1 MTLQDKLLALC
12 LREVACPTC
21 GGTNI
26 HPQDKEPRIALAD
39 QFRGDCP
46 KCWYGKVYLL
56 DPGGKFGLRVKCPN
70 DRETRNAHAMVGM
83 LAETPEEEAELP
95 SCCQGRGWIPTTD
108 LWAYVKAAW
117 PYGFSSESRIL
128 RLRITNAIVGALNNH
143 LDPGQAAF
151 DVVWKAMMV
160 KERKS

>member
-1 MTLQDKLLALC
+1 MPDQDMKLQLAL
-12 LREVACPTC
+12 LETDLPNGET
-21 GGTNI
+21 
-26 HPQDKEPRIALAD
+26 
-39 QFRGDCP
+39 
-46 KCWYGKVYLL
+46 VYLL
-56 DPGGKFGLRVKCPN
+56 DPDGKFGLRVEC
-70 DRETRNAHAMVGM
+70 NATLTFQG
-83 LAETPEEEAELP
+83 EPSLP
-95 SCCQGRGWIPTTD
+95 LTHWHDEDFSEPPCRGWIPTTD